1 MPETLYEAVVEVD
14 ERVVL
19 VQESCQL
26 ELDTP
31 IVTGSTG
38 EKVGGVRREGRG
50 EGGQGQEGGWRRRWA
65 GSGGRAEEKVGGG
78 KGRRM
83 GNPCLTRFYL
93 PSFCQLLQYI
103 KFRGLML
110 FAVKDNR
117 HSCF

>member
-1 MPETLYEAVVEVD
+1 MMPETLYEAVVEVD

-50 EGGQGQEGGWRRRWA
+50 EGGLGQRSVWNET
-65 GSGGRAEEKVGGG
+65 SKESI
-78 KGRRM
+78 
-83 GNPCLTRFYL
+83 C
-93 PSFCQLLQYI
+93 
-103 KFRGLML
+103 
-110 FAVKDNR
+110 
-117 HSCF
+117 